1 MAHAILADMSMSIT
15 ELKKDPMSVI
25 TEGDGGPVA
34 VLNRNQP
41 VFYAV
46 PAALYELMIEQLE
59 NAELNAIADAR
70 QGDKGVPVT
79 LNDL

>member
-15 ELKKDPMSVI
+15 ELKKDPMSVM
-25 TEGDGGPVA
+25 TEGEGGPVA

-59 NAELNAIADAR
+59 NDELNAIADAR
-70 QGDKGVPVT
+70 RGEKGVPV
-79 LNDL
+79 